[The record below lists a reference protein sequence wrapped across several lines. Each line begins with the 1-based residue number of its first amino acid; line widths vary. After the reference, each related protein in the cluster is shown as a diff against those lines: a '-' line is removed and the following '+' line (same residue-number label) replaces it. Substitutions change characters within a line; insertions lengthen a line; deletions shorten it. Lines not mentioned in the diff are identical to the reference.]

1 MQTNV
6 KKRDEM
12 KIVQQFRARP
22 LQTVLTILALALG
35 VAAVTAIA
43 AFINVSQREQ
53 TALTSSLWAR
63 EMTMQTREND
73 IYGATE
79 DDGRLIHEVGRLG
92 DEPIMLT
99 EADMERARES
109 APLVDYAY
117 VTSPVGIDMSN
128 ITKDGTDVLAV
139 SKDYLAVN
147 DITVSE
153 GSSFADSDYTE
164 RRDVALVSP
173 RLVKLMGL
181 SSDPV
186 GEHVVDAWGSINFEI
201 IGVTGTNEDV
211 KIPDVL
217 IPFRPPSSDPFD
229 FLSSNSI
236 GPPTF
241 VVEDVAD
248 VDEARAQ
255 LQAFASR
262 TWGDRVTVRSQNV
275 KKYTDQQRSTRV
287 LIASLASIGLVSA
300 ALNIMNLL
308 LARVFKNRR
317 DTGILRTLG
326 ATRRMIRNQYLLDA
340 LVLGL
345 IGGAIGVLL
354 GHGLLIIFDAYVAA
368 ADPQATL
375 VASPSPIPLL
385 VGFVSALGISVV
397 FSLYPALL
405 ASRLNVIESLQ
416 EL

>member
-1 MQTNV
+1 MQV
-6 KKRDEM
+6 
-12 KIVQQFRARP
+12 FRRFFSSP
-22 LQTVLTILALALG
+22 LQSGLTLLALALG

-43 AFINVSQREQ
+43 AFISVSRLSQ
-53 TALTSSLWAR
+53 TALTTSLWAR

-153 GSSFADSDYTE
+153 GSSFTNSDYAQQ
-164 RRDVALVSP
+164 RNVALVSP
-173 RLVKLMGL
+173 RLVKLMGV
-181 SSDPV
+181 SDPI
-186 GEHVVDAWGSINFEI
+186 GEHVKDEWGGFDFEI
-201 IGVTGTNEDV
+201 IGVMSAHDATNL
-211 KIPDVL
+211 PDMLV
-217 IPFRPPSSDPFD
+217 PFRPDLYNAMD
-229 FLSSNSI
+229 
-236 GPPTF
+236 PPTF

-248 VDEARAQ
+248 VGEARAQ

-345 IGGAIGVLL
+345 VGGAMGVLL
-354 GHGLLIIFDAYVAA
+354 GYGLLIIFDAYVAA

-385 VGFVSALGISVV
+385 VGFVSALGISVI

>member
-12 KIVQQFRARP
+12 KIVRQFRARP

-63 EMTMQTREND
+63 EMTMQTREDD

-79 DDGRLIHEVGRLG
+79 DDGTLIHEVGRLG
-92 DEPIMLT
+92 DEPITLT
-99 EADMERARES
+99 EADMERAREG

-139 SKDYLAVN
+139 SEDYLAVN

-153 GSSFADSDYTE
+153 GSSFTDSDYTQQ
-164 RRDVALVSP
+164 RNVALVSP
-173 RLVKLMGL
+173 RLVKLMGV
-181 SSDPV
+181 SDPI
-186 GEHVVDAWGSINFEI
+186 GEHVVDGWGFKFEI
-201 IGVTGTNEDV
+201 IGVMAANGNA
-211 KIPDVL
+211 KLPDML
-217 IPFRPPSSDPFD
+217 IPFRPD
-229 FLSSNSI
+229 LYNAMR
-236 GPPTF
+236 PPTF

-345 IGGAIGVLL
+345 VGGAIGVLL
-354 GHGLLIIFDAYVAA
+354 GYGLLIIFDAYVAA

>member
-1 MQTNV
+1 MQV
-6 KKRDEM
+6 
-12 KIVQQFRARP
+12 FRRFFSSP
-22 LQTVLTILALALG
+22 LQSGLTLLALALG

-43 AFINVSQREQ
+43 AFISVSRLSQ
-53 TALTSSLWAR
+53 TALTTSLWAR
-63 EMTMQTREND
+63 EMTMQTREDD
-73 IYGATE
+73 IYRATE
-79 DDGRLIHEVGRLG
+79 DDGTLIHEVGRLG
-92 DEPIMLT
+92 DELITLT
-99 EADMERARES
+99 EADMERAREN

-117 VTSPVGIDMSN
+117 VTLPFGVDMSN
-128 ITKDGTDVLAV
+128 ISKEGFDFAAV
-139 SKDYLAVN
+139 TKDYLAAN
-147 DITVSE
+147 EITVTE

-164 RRDVALVSP
+164 QRNVALVSP

-201 IGVTGTNEDV
+201 IGVMGTNKDAKV
-211 KIPDVL
+211 PDVL

-229 FLSSNSI
+229 FLSSNPI

-262 TWGDRVTVRSQNV
+262 TWGDRVTVRSENV
-275 KKYTDQQRSTRV
+275 KKYADQQRSTRV

-340 LVLGL
+340 LVLGF
-345 IGGAIGVLL
+345 IGGAVGVGL
-354 GHGLLIIFDAYVAA
+354 GYGLLIIFDAYVAA
-368 ADPQATL
+368 ADPQTTP

-405 ASRLNVIESLQ
+405 ASRLNVVESLQ